1 MRSAAGSPSAEQ
13 ENNARVASAL
23 SKAALAEAEVRA
35 VKAEAEA
42 RVAKAEADAGSR
54 AVKAEAEARVAKVEA
69 DAGARAV
76 KAEAD
81 AGARAV
87 KAEAG
92 ARVSKAE
99 AEARVSKAEATARV
113 AQMAQQLEHERLL
126 RQARA
131 CGLWHAGHAE
141 ALTFCGAG
149 RTRATG
155 DRRAHAARRRAVQGP
170 WPQGR
175 ATPARRRR
183 CAIPCR
189 AF

>member
-54 AVKAEAEARVAKVEA
+54 AVKAEAEARVAKV
-69 DAGARAV
+69 
-76 KAEAD
+76 EAD